1 MLCLL
6 SNTEYNEAIEERLDA
21 IFDSFD
27 LNNNVREEEDLVNI
41 LKFCKDF
48 NLNIKSQTDEEL
60 LDAIEIINEL
70 IKVHSCK
77 AIVEITL
84 KELIKIK
91 LVYQTFGKGL
101 ADLNLNNIE
110 SISKLSFEVISS
122 LQEVTQEELKEFCDF
137 IRELGVNFQSVS
149 QR

>member
-110 SISKLSFEVISS
+110 
-122 LQEVTQEELKEFCDF
+122 
-137 IRELGVNFQSVS
+137 RE
-149 QR
+149 R